1 MLECGLKNW
10 EKTARGLLRAEMS
23 RQNISYKE
31 LSRRLETIGVIEK
44 EKQLMN
50 KVARGKFAFTFFLQ
64 CMCAMD
70 VDSLWLPAIDRPEA

>member
-1 MLECGLKNW
+1 MRNW
-10 EKTARGLLRAEMS
+10 EKTARGLLRAEMA

-50 KVARGKFAFTFFLQ
+50 KVARGKFSFVFFLQ
-64 CMCAMD
+64 CMYAMD
-70 VDSLWLPAIDRPEA
+70 VDSLWLPQIEKPETQ